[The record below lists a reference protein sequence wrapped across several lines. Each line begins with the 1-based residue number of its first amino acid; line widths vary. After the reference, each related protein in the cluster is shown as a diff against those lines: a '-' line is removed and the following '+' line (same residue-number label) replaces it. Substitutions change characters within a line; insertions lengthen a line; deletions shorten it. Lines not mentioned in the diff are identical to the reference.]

1 MATLQGKIQEIWGA
15 GIEDSDKERILACAM
30 TWKRG
35 LGSCSSR
42 DGVCWVGGIPESR
55 TAADQAGVGD
65 SADRGHWEPAN
76 TPWEKTDTVVQVTGK
91 QPVTLLTR
99 GSSRH

>member
-1 MATLQGKIQEIWGA
+1 MA
-15 GIEDSDKERILACAM
+15 
-30 TWKRG
+30 WKRG

-42 DGVCWVGGIPESR
+42 DGVCWVGGLPESR
-55 TAADQAGVGD
+55 TAADQAGVGG

-91 QPVTLLTR
+91 QPDTLYEGLQQALRDTEEGPLAAQ
-99 GSSRH
+99 GS